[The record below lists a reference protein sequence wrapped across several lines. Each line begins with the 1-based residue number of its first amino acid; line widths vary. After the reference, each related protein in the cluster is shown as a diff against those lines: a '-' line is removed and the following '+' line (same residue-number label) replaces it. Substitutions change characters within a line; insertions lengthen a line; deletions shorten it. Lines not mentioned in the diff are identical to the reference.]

1 MCGFHVA
8 FLTVHMP
15 GVIERCG
22 LPASFTGLWLV
33 LAGFANMAGSI
44 GVGFVMK
51 RFASAPLLAI
61 VYALR
66 VAAILAFLWLPSGSG
81 VLIGFALAIGVTY
94 VATLPPTAGL
104 LARSFGVE
112 RLSALLGATMLVH
125 QIGGFFGAWL
135 GGVAVEHGGSYA
147 SMWIA
152 DAALAAVASA
162 MHLVLMRMRAPPTTV
177 PALAAPAADQAADA
191 SAVASAERSSLRSTG
206 LRSTARTPARPTSAS
221 SSPSPKP
228 V

>member
-1 MCGFHVA
+1 
-8 FLTVHMP
+8 VHMP

-22 LPASFTGLWLV
+22 FPAAFTGLWLV
-33 LAGFANMAGSI
+33 LAGFANIAGSI

-66 VAAILAFLWLPSGSG
+66 VAAILAFLWLPSGRG

-94 VATLPPTAGL
+94 AATLPPTAGL

-162 MHLVLMRMRAPPTTV
+162 MQLVLMRMRAPPTTV
-177 PALAAPAADQAADA
+177 PALAAPAAYQAAGA

-206 LRSTARTPARPTSAS
+206 LRSTARTPARPTSTS